1 VRSLPGKGGTI
12 GDQRPFGWR
21 KRLMSPP
28 SRRTKAR
35 RRPCSRQWHSSV
47 WNSLGSLRESASHI
61 AVPCD
66 TNKEATLAAHLPQM
80 DLAGVC
86 LTTDAA
92 HLTKANCRQLTQKNG
107 ADFFIFLK
115 GNQPTAPAKAEQ
127 LLPGNVHPQAGTLD
141 KAHGRI
147 ELRELWCAPTVPPA
161 VGLAGVA
168 QVVRLHRHAQYV
180 RQSKVYK
187 ETDDTVFAVT
197 TFGPQ

>member
-1 VRSLPGKGGTI
+1 
-12 GDQRPFGWR
+12 
-21 KRLMSPP
+21 
-28 SRRTKAR
+28 
-35 RRPCSRQWHSSV
+35 
-47 WNSLGSLRESASHI
+47 LRESASYI

-66 TNKEATLAAHLPQM
+66 TNKEATLAAYLPQM
-80 DLAGVC
+80 GLAGVC

-107 ADFFIFLK
+107 ADFFIFLN

-127 LLPGNVHPQAGTLD
+127 LLPGNVRPQADTLD

-187 ETDDTVFAVT
+187 ETDDTIFSVT